1 MWPFNHLVKKPP
13 KREIAEEPV
22 SPIFTISGQPIRL
35 VSSSA
40 IMGAEEA
47 QRSIP
52 QLYRVTHLVASSA
65 QAIPWFCEADPT
77 VPKSEQ
83 APPAKIKAIN
93 SLLKSPNDNFTPENM
108 RYWMTLNLML
118 YSRVHFKVGI
128 GTGGLPNGIYPLATK
143 YMKGVPNSRGTID
156 TYVYGEGT
164 QQEQRYP
171 SKRKASPGEAY
182 AAEISFPSL
191 SGLVEYNKSPAAI
204 ESLMIPLM
212 IIKCL
217 MQRAL
222 DTADGHPNIKY
233 VVTSDKTLTKQQV
246 EALKEHLESAGPGEE
261 HGGTVLFLYNTKI
274 EVHTLDNKMG
284 DIHSKIPLDDMTRI
298 IAGVFGVPIA
308 LLGLS
313 NADSAK
319 YSNNYE
325 QSRLALWQDT
335 VVPNYIAP
343 LSAGLSA
350 CICPYGSRVAF
361 DYDAIPALWEGR
373 AKLGQ
378 TLSHVNFLT
387 TDEKREILGFEPD
400 PDLPKLIGSTTST
413 PIPTDGD
420 TKPED
425 SEDKPKDE
433 SVDKDKATPPLKL
446 VN

>member
-13 KREIAEEPV
+13 KREASEEPV
-22 SPIFTISGQPIRL
+22 SPIFTIAGQPIRFL
-35 VSSSA
+35 STTAV
-40 IMGAEEA
+40 MGAEEA

-65 QAIPWFCEADPT
+65 QAVPWFCEVNPLVA
-77 VPKSEQ
+77 KSEQ
-83 APPAKIKAIN
+83 ASPNQIKAIN
-93 SLLKSPNDNFTPENM
+93 SLLMSPNDNLTPENM
-108 RYWMTLNLML
+108 RYWLTLNLML
-118 YSRVHFKVGI
+118 YSRVHFKVGV

-143 YMKGVPNSRGTID
+143 YMKGLPNSRGTID
-156 TYVYGEGT
+156 TYIYGEGT

-171 SKRKASPGEAY
+171 SKRKASPGESY

-191 SGLVEYNKSPAAI
+191 SGLIEYNKSPAAI
-204 ESLMIPLM
+204 ESLIFTLM
-212 IIKCL
+212 IIKCM

-246 EALKEHLESAGPGEE
+246 ESLKEHLESAGPGEE
-261 HGGTVLFLYNTKI
+261 NSGNVLFLYNTKI

-298 IAGVFGVPIA
+298 IAGVFGVPVA

-335 VVPNYIAP
+335 VVPTYISPMA
-343 LSAGLSA
+343 AGLTA
-350 CICPYGSRVAF
+350 CLCPYGAKISF

-400 PDLPKLIGSTTST
+400 KDLPKLIGSTTST

-420 TKPED
+420 TKPEGD
-425 SEDKPKDE
+425 SEDEDE
-433 SVDKDKATPPLKL
+433 PADKATPPLKL